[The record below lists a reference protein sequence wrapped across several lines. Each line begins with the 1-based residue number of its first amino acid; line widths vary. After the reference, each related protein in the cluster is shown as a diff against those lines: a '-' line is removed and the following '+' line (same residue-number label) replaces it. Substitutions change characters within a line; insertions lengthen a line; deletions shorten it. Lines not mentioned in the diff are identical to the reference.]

1 MAKKFK
7 NGDWVKPKTWE
18 ALKEEFDVIPIETI
32 RDKMRKD
39 EMFTES
45 DEDYINNY
53 NVTVLDCEFG
63 VRKDI
68 VEELEKKEY
77 YIVTGYDEE
86 TGELWLNY
94 EAGFMVSDDMFV
106 LIPEEEKENYSFW
119 KKKDS
124 TVVTSETV
132 KLGNSISID
141 SRLLKKV
148 IEETTKG
155 TFEYR
160 EFSYFLKLSLLN
172 RIYKQNEKHL
182 LNSYFSG
189 NYYISLTS
197 ISDASTY
204 ENPTFTGVT
213 DYMPITFLLN
223 TTEEDEEKWADN
235 DKIIY
240 TKIEDPAFPHFCGFI
255 REKQSYHA
263 LFCMKESFLKE
274 KDFSFVIEF
283 AKVFNQ
289 YLECGLDSVCD
300 ALAERDEG
308 EYYKTLEKIAEEIQ
322 VGLKEIKYTLSVDRF
337 IEYISVHVAD
347 NLTRTI
353 NNYKNELNN
362 VVERH
367 RTLLQC
373 IKENEIKL
381 FYAKYKE
388 SEKFTDVRKA
398 LEIMKNDFDDFQM
411 DYGVLKCS
419 IIQPMLYWEDDIF
432 ENLLDS
438 EFFEDQGVTSSGIEV
453 FKQIFLERKYT
464 LIFKQCVEINTETNR
479 VRALSTEINGKYI
492 PNPHLNAYNCWA
504 DNETKINQYLS
515 ESDYINAFTQIKST
529 IAGLA
534 LYDSEVVRTFV
545 RYLTDDDYYS
555 DSECL
560 QTEDGELITFEEAIE
575 RL

>member
-1 MAKKFK
+1 MAKNFK
-7 NGDWVKPKTWE
+7 NGDWVRPKTWE

-32 RDKMRKD
+32 REKMRKD

-53 NVTVLDCEFG
+53 NVTVLDCKFG
-63 VRKDI
+63 IRKDI

-86 TGELWLNY
+86 TGELLLDC
-94 EAGFMVSDDMFV
+94 EAGFMVSDDMFI
-106 LIPEEEKENYSFW
+106 LIPEEEKEKYNFW
-119 KKKDS
+119 KKTIS
-124 TVVTSETV
+124 TISNPAMLE
-132 KLGNSISID
+132 LGGSIGISDTFLEKTI
-141 SRLLKKV
+141 K
-148 IEETTKG
+148 ETTKG
-155 TFEYR
+155 TLGYEA
-160 EFSYFLKLSLLN
+160 FSYFLKLGLLN

-182 LNSYFSG
+182 LNSYDSG
-189 NYYISLTS
+189 DCYIRLMSPGG
-197 ISDASTY
+197 AY
-204 ENPTFTGVT
+204 AYVNPTFTGVT
-213 DYMPITFLLN
+213 NYMPITFLLN
-223 TTEEDEEKWADN
+223 TTKEDEARWADN
-235 DKIIY
+235 NKINY

-255 REKQSYHA
+255 REKQSYHT
-263 LFCMKESFLKE
+263 LFCMKEDLPTE

-300 ALAERDEG
+300 ALAARDEG
-308 EYYKTLEKIAEEIQ
+308 EYYKALENIAEEVQ
-322 VGLKEIKYTLSVDRF
+322 VGLKEIEYALNVDKLV
-337 IEYISVHVAD
+337 EYISVHVVD
-347 NLTRTI
+347 NLTQTI
-353 NNYKNELNN
+353 ERYKQKLNE
-362 VVERH
+362 VADQH
-367 RTLLQC
+367 RALLAY
-373 IKENEIKL
+373 IKEYDMKL

-411 DYGVLKCS
+411 EYGVLKCS

-438 EFFEDQGVTSSGIEV
+438 EFFEDQGLTSKGVEV

-464 LIFKQCVEINTETNR
+464 LIFKQLVEINVETNR
-479 VRALSTEINGKYI
+479 VRALSTEISDKYI

-504 DNETKINQYLS
+504 DNETKINKYLS

-534 LYDSEVVRTFV
+534 LYDSEVAKMFV

-555 DSECL
+555 GSKCL
-560 QTEDGELITFEEAIE
+560 QTEDGELISFEEAVD

>member
-7 NGDWVKPKTWE
+7 NGDWVRPKTWE

-32 RDKMRKD
+32 REKMRKD

-53 NVTVLDCEFG
+53 NVTVLDCKFG
-63 VRKDI
+63 IRKDI

-86 TGELWLNY
+86 TGELLLDC
-94 EAGFMVSDDMFV
+94 EAGFMVSDDMFI

-119 KKKDS
+119 KKKDV
-124 TVVTSETV
+124 TVALFETV
-132 KLGNSISID
+132 KLGNSIGINNNS
-141 SRLLKKV
+141 LEKV
-148 IEETTKG
+148 IKETTKETLG
-155 TFEYR
+155 YE
-160 EFSYFLKLSLLN
+160 EFSYFLKLGLLN
-172 RIYKQNEKHL
+172 RTYKANEKHL
-182 LNSYFSG
+182 LNRYLSG
-189 NYYISLTS
+189 DCYIRLSTS
-197 ISDASTY
+197 NGSTY
-204 ENPTFTGVT
+204 ADPTFRGVT
-213 DYMPITFLLN
+213 DYIPITFLMN
-223 TTEEDEEKWADN
+223 TTKEDESRWADN

-263 LFCMKESFLKE
+263 LLCMKEDFPTE

-300 ALAERDEG
+300 ALAARDKG
-308 EYYKTLEKIAEEIQ
+308 EYYKALENIAEEVQ
-322 VGLKEIKYTLSVDRF
+322 VGLKEIEYTLNVDKLV
-337 IEYISVHVAD
+337 EYISVHVVD

-353 NNYKNELNN
+353 NNYKNEINDII
-362 VVERH
+362 ERH
-367 RTLLQC
+367 RTLLHC
-373 IKENEIKL
+373 VKEYEMKL

-411 DYGVLKCS
+411 EYGVLKCS

-438 EFFEDQGVTSSGIEV
+438 EFFEDQGLTSKGVEV

-464 LIFKQCVEINTETNR
+464 LIFKQLVEINVETNR
-479 VRALSTEINGKYI
+479 VRALSTEISDKYI

-504 DNETKINQYLS
+504 DNETKINKYLS
-515 ESDYINAFTQIKST
+515 ESDYINAFIQIKST

-555 DSECL
+555 DSACL
-560 QTEDGELITFEEAIE
+560 QTEDGELITFEEAVN